1 MSQASKRNS
10 LIQLVE
16 VVVIELIRHGTRN
29 VTRAHAVDW
38 H

>member
-1 MSQASKRNS
+1 MSQASKRNGF
-10 LIQLVE
+10 IELVE

-29 VTRAHAVDW
+29 VARAHAVDW